1 MRKTNI
7 QELKGKAREIRRLIL
22 ETTHHAGCGH
32 TGGSLSEA
40 DILTAL
46 YFHIMNI
53 DPREPRN
60 PGRDRFILSK
70 GHATPG
76 FYTTL
81 AHRGFFDTKELK
93 TFDELGS
100 ILQGHPD
107 MHKTPGVDISTGSLG
122 QGLSLGIGM
131 RLEGQRR
138 NLPYRVFV
146 LMGDGESQ
154 EGQVWEAALYAGAR
168 KVKNLIAITDYNKVQ
183 LAAPVDQTLSLDSLG
198 DKWCA
203 FGWTVLECDGH
214 DMKGLVETL
223 ETACEKAEDGPVMIL
238 AHTIKGKGVSFM
250 EGDFRWHGKAPDDK
264 EFAAAMKELEIPE
277 EEEKHENR

>member
-1 MRKTNI
+1 MRTLSI
-7 QELKGKAREIRRLIL
+7 QELKEKAREIRRLIL

-81 AHRGFFDTKELK
+81 AHRGFFDRKELK

-183 LAAPVDQTLSLDSLG
+183 LAASVDQTLSLDSLG
-198 DKWCA
+198 DKWRA
-203 FGWTVLECDGH
+203 FGWTVRECDGH
-214 DMKGLVETL
+214 DMKELVETL
-223 ETACEKAEDGPVMIL
+223 EGACEAAGDGPVMIL
-238 AHTIKGKGVSFM
+238 AHTVKGKGVSFM
-250 EGDFRWHGKAPDDK
+250 EGDYRWHGKAPDDA
-264 EFAAAMKELEIPE
+264 EFAAAMKELKDPEE
-277 EEEKHENR
+277 EEEKHE

>member
-7 QELKGKAREIRRLIL
+7 QDLKDKAREIRRLIL

-40 DILTAL
+40 DILTVL
-46 YFHIMNI
+46 YHHIMNI
-53 DPREPRN
+53 DPLHPRD

-76 FYTTL
+76 FYAAL
-81 AHRGFFDTKELK
+81 AHRGFFDPQVLK

-131 RLEGQRR
+131 RLEGERR

-168 KVKNLIAITDYNKVQ
+168 KVKHLIAITDYNKVQ
-183 LAAPVDQTLSLDSLG
+183 LAAHLDQTLSLDSLP
-198 DKWCA
+198 DKWRA
-203 FGWTVLECDGH
+203 FGWNVIECDGH
-214 DMKGLVETL
+214 DMEGLVGSL
-223 ETACEKAEDGPVMIL
+223 EKACEESETGPVMIL
-238 AHTIKGKGVSFM
+238 AHTVKGKGGSFM
-250 EGDFRWHGKAPDDK
+250 EGDYRWHGKAPDDG
-264 EFAAAMKELEIPE
+264 EFAAALKELEISQGG
-277 EEEKHENR
+277 KQ

>member
-1 MRKTNI
+1 MRTSSI
-7 QELKGKAREIRRLIL
+7 QDLKDKAREIRRLIL

-46 YFHIMNI
+46 YYHIMNI
-53 DPREPRN
+53 DPRDPRN
-60 PGRDRFILSK
+60 PERDRFILSK

-81 AHRGFFDTKELK
+81 AHRGFFDRKELK

-138 NLPYRVFV
+138 NRPYRVFV

-183 LAAPVDQTLSLDSLG
+183 LAAPVDQTLSLEPLG
-198 DKWCA
+198 DKWRA

-214 DMKGLVETL
+214 DMETL
-223 ETACEKAEDGPVMIL
+223 VATLEEACEKAEKGPVMII
-238 AHTIKGKGVSFM
+238 AHTVKGKGVSFM
-250 EGDFRWHGKAPDDK
+250 EGDFRWHGKAPDDR
-264 EFAAAMKELEIPE
+264 EYADALKELEIAE
-277 EEEKHENR
+277 DNNHETR

>member
-1 MRKTNI
+1 MRTSSI
-7 QELKGKAREIRRLIL
+7 QDLKEKAREIRGLIL

-46 YFHIMNI
+46 YYHIMNI
-53 DPREPRN
+53 DPRYPRN
-60 PGRDRFILSK
+60 PERDRFILSK

-81 AHRGFFDTKELK
+81 AHRGFFDRKELK

-183 LAAPVDQTLSLDSLG
+183 LAAPVDQTLSLEPLG
-198 DKWCA
+198 DKWRA

-214 DMKGLVETL
+214 DMEKLVETM
-223 ETACEKAEDGPVMIL
+223 EEACEKAEKGPVMII
-238 AHTIKGKGVSFM
+238 AHTVKGKGVSFM
-250 EGDFRWHGKAPDDK
+250 EGDFRWHGKAPDDN
-264 EFAAAMKELEIPE
+264 EFAAALRELEISE
-277 EEEKHENR
+277 DNNHENR